1 MLRTRYRRILWFFAR
16 VLLSLLWWDILLPHI
31 GLRSL
36 SNRNRPARM
45 KRIAVSFRALAVQMG
60 GVMIKVGQFLSARL
74 DVLPREITDELSG
87 LQDEVSA
94 ERFEDIRRVVES
106 EFNRPL
112 DELFAEF
119 DPQPL
124 ASASIGQVH
133 TARLRRAENPAGVDV
148 VVKVQ
153 RPMIEAI
160 VDVDLAAFR
169 VVARWVDK
177 YPPIR
182 KRMDMPSLMEEFSRS
197 LLEEIDY
204 LREGKNAETFAE
216 NFANRTDIR
225 VPLVYWS
232 HTSRRVLCLERIRAI
247 KITDYEAIDSAG
259 ISRAEVAERLFDTY
273 LQQIFEDRF
282 FHADPHPGNLFV
294 LPLDNPDEPGAW
306 QLIFVDFGMTG
317 TLNETMLKGLTEVLI
332 ALGLQ
337 DAARLVKAYST
348 MHVLLPGADVEAI
361 QAASAEAFSRF
372 WGRTAPE
379 LAGMGREEIM
389 KWASQFADILYEL
402 PFQVPEDF
410 ILLFRCV
417 GILSGICSGLNTDF
431 NIWTQVTPY
440 ATKLV
445 ESQRSGGVEM
455 IVREAGD
462 LLRVLVSMPRRAE
475 NLINRLEQGKLS
487 VQTPDLGR
495 QVGRLDRS
503 VRRMAGAV
511 VFAAFFLGAVQL
523 YGGGY
528 TTPAYVALGA
538 ALLSLAWTAFS
549 R

>member
-1 MLRTRYRRILWFFAR
+1 MLRARYRRILWFFAR
-16 VLLSLLWWDILLPHI
+16 VLLGLLWWDIFLPRI
-31 GLRSL
+31 GLRSV
-36 SNRNRPARM
+36 SNRTRPARM
-45 KRIAVSFRALAVQMG
+45 KRIAIAYRALAVQMG
-60 GVMIKVGQFLSARL
+60 GVLIKIGQFLSARL
-74 DVLPREITDELSG
+74 DVLPRQITDELSG

-94 ERFEDIRRVVES
+94 ESFADIRRVVES

-119 DPQPL
+119 DPEPL

-133 TARLRRAENPAGVDV
+133 GARLRRPGSSDELDV

-169 VVARWVDK
+169 VVARWVIQ

-182 KRMDMPSLMEEFSRS
+182 KRMDMPALMEEFSRS
-197 LLEEIDY
+197 LLEEVDY

-216 NFANRTDIR
+216 NFSDNPEVR

-232 HTSRRVLCLERIRAI
+232 HTSRRVLCLERIRAL
-247 KITDYEAIDSAG
+247 KITDYEAIEAAG
-259 ISRAEVAERLFDTY
+259 ISRAQVAERLFDTY

-294 LPLDNPDEPGAW
+294 LPLEGQGAW

-317 TLNETMLKGLTEVLI
+317 TLTETLLKGLTEVLI

-337 DAARLVKAYST
+337 DANRLVQAYAS
-348 MHVLLPGADVEAI
+348 MHILLPGADVDLI

-389 KWASQFADILYEL
+389 AWATQFADILYEL

-440 ATKLV
+440 ARKLV
-445 ESQRSGGVEM
+445 EEQRSGGVEM
-455 IVREAGD
+455 IVREAGE
-462 LLRVLVSMPRRAE
+462 LLRVLVAMPRRAE
-475 NLINRLEQGKLS
+475 SLLNRLEQGKVA
-487 VQTPDLGR
+487 VQTPDLTR
-495 QVGRLDRS
+495 QVSRLDRS
-503 VRRMAGAV
+503 MRRMAGAV
-511 VFAAFFLGAVQL
+511 VFAALFLGAVQL
-523 YGGGY
+523 YAGGHA
-528 TTPAYVALGA
+528 TPAYLALGA
-538 ALLSLAWTAFS
+538 AILSLAWTALS